1 MRPCILLLAVVFAG
15 CFSDSGP
22 PEDEPT
28 TTGTSTTT
36 DPTTG
41 EDPGPRCGDG
51 VQQAGEICDDG
62 DANGQY
68 AACNDACNVNICGDG
83 VRGPAEQ
90 CDDGDADENNSCT
103 SKCAPPRCGDG
114 IVHMGE
120 MCDDANTDETDTCT
134 SRCMPPAC
142 GDGVVSEPEQCD
154 LGETLNKD
162 VGHCTKLCMNK
173 ACGDGFVQP
182 GEACDP
188 GVDPP
193 EAPCTAECLFDMSCG
208 DGMAMEPEVC
218 DPMDPMGPACTPIC
232 TVPACGDGIV
242 SIGEACDDGNV
253 VDGDDCTTNCTE
265 SICGDNKIAGDEEC
279 DDGNTGAGD
288 ACGATCLRDTR
299 YVFVSSL
306 RYAAGAIGTVGYA
319 DMQCQMLAAAA
330 LLPGTYRAWL
340 SNGAVSP
347 ATRFSKSLD
356 RAYVLPKSVQS
367 GLAKKVANDWV
378 DLVDGTLIHEIN
390 VTEKGEELTSS
401 LSCEIESQMAWTA
414 TSRSAG
420 PFDMNTHCNQWTTSV
435 GTAHGVAGLIGSTGV
450 KWTEGCPEATCDL
463 KARLYCF
470 EQP

>member
-1 MRPCILLLAVVFAG
+1 MMA
-15 CFSDSGP
+15 
-22 PEDEPT
+22 EP
-28 TTGTSTTT
+28 
-36 DPTTG
+36 
-41 EDPGPRCGDG
+41 
-51 VQQAGEICDDG
+51 
-62 DANGQY
+62 
-68 AACNDACNVNICGDG
+68 
-83 VRGPAEQ
+83 
-90 CDDGDADENNSCT
+90 
-103 SKCAPPRCGDG
+103 
-114 IVHMGE
+114 
-120 MCDDANTDETDTCT
+120 
-134 SRCMPPAC
+134 
-142 GDGVVSEPEQCD
+142 
-154 LGETLNKD
+154 
-162 VGHCTKLCMNK
+162 K
-173 ACGDGFVQP
+173 ACEQ
-182 GEACDP
+182 
-188 GVDPP
+188 VD
-193 EAPCTAECLFDMSCG
+193 AMDMT
-208 DGMAMEPEVC
+208 
-218 DPMDPMGPACTPIC
+218 CTPIC
-232 TVPACGDGIV
+232 TEPVCGDGFA
-242 SIGEACDDGNV
+242 SIGEDCDDGNV
-253 VDGDDCTTNCTE
+253 VDGDDCTANCTE
-265 SICGDNKIAGDEEC
+265 SICGDSKIAGDEEC
-279 DDGNTGAGD
+279 DDGNMGAGD